1 MKKILFLVF
10 LLSSILFAS
19 VEKGS
24 NFRNTHWGMSRD
36 EVKKI
41 EKTSSLNKF
50 GGTFYYV
57 GEIFNLKS
65 IIIYVFNKNN
75 KLKKGTYI
83 IKQPHT
89 LKDDYIIDYY
99 YILKKLKQKYGKPA
113 NENIFKNKKSLKAE
127 TQGMAISLGKLSYQ
141 TFWNLKKTIILLKL
155 NGNKGN
161 INLSISYVAKK

>member
-1 MKKILFLVF
+1 MKKILLLV
-10 LLSSILFAS
+10 LLFSSILFAS
-19 VEKGS
+19 VDID
-24 NFRNTHWGMSRD
+24 NDFRNTHWGMSRD

-57 GEIFNLKS
+57 GEIFNFKS

-89 LKDDYIIDYY
+89 VKDDYIIDYY
-99 YILKKLKQKYGKPA
+99 YILKKLKKKYGTPA
-113 NENIFKNKKSLKAE
+113 NENIFKNKKLLKAE

-141 TFWNLKKTIILLKL
+141 TFWDLKSTIILLKL

-161 INLSISYVAKK
+161 INLSISYVAKQ